1 MKIVKKGMRIW
12 ITIAAVF
19 SFLGGWVLFSHS
31 PKPASLQISQ
41 PLISAPANIPTFS
54 SPNNNSQS
62 GGFLF
67 PQQNQT
73 FNSRTRLR
81 TGGS

>member
-12 ITIAAVF
+12 ITITAVF

-31 PKPASLQISQ
+31 PKPAPLQASQ
-41 PLISAPANIPTFS
+41 PAISAPASNPSFS
-54 SPNNNSQS
+54 VPNNNSQS
-62 GGFLF
+62 GGFF
-67 PQQNQT
+67 VPQQNPT
-73 FNSRTRLR
+73 FNPSPRLR